1 MKNQNDNLHFC
12 DLQQGGFQFLSFW
25 RRSGPSSPCGS
36 SGVSLGQ
43 QVTNGSD
50 MRSLTRFFLSSPINW
65 NLWRSA
71 RHKLAPWPEPRGLF
85 DWTQLSGEESIKSG
99 WEWFLDDGE
108 DGKKAENETDDR
120 PIFYCFKDHSGLLFS
135 FLGNEMFLQSK
146 APFYIVKCLLL
157 RCECFTDLDIFFKT
171 QHLRSLL
178 VLYIL

>member
-1 MKNQNDNLHFC
+1 MKNQNDNLLFC
-12 DLQQGGFQFLSFW
+12 DLQQGGFQFLNFW

-108 DGKKAENETDDR
+108 VSLLKSQGWKESWEWDGWQAY
-120 PIFYCFKDHSGLLFS
+120 FYCFKDHSGLLLS
-135 FLGNEMFLQSK
+135 FLGN
-146 APFYIVKCLLL
+146 
-157 RCECFTDLDIFFKT
+157 
-171 QHLRSLL
+171 
-178 VLYIL
+178 